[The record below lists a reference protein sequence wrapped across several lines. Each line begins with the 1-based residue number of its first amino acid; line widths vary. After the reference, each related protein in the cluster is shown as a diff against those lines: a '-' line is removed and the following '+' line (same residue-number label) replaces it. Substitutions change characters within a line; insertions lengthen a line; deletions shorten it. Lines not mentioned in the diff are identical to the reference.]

1 MEANK
6 CDGVECI
13 TYAIYE
19 LSTSCPVGYY
29 CDEDEFKPLPCP
41 VGTYQDDTV
50 SQSDVGTCVNVP
62 AGYYNDE
69 VGQNFTQIEVKLC
82 SPGYICAAG
91 SISRY
96 AAPCPPAEY

>member
-1 MEANK
+1 MEANTCTEK
-6 CDGVECI
+6 ECL

-19 LSTSCPVGYY
+19 STTCRSGYY
-29 CDEDEFKPLPCP
+29 CDENEFQPLPCP
-41 VGTYQDDTV
+41 VGTYQDSSVSQATV
-50 SQSDVGTCVNVP
+50 STCVDVP

-69 VGQNFTQIEVKLC
+69 VGQNSTQYLVKLC
-82 SPGYICAAG
+82 SPGYLCAAG